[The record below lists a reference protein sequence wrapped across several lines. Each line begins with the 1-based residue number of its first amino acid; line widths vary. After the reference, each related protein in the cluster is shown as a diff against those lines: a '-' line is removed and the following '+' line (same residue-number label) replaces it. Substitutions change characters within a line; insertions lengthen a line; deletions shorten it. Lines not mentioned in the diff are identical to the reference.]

1 MANTLLTTDMIAD
14 KALDILTQKLCFIP
28 SINRSYDNSFAQ
40 TGGKIGDTLH
50 VRVPQHGVIRKG
62 RVMDPS
68 PLVDVTTPVVIAQQ
82 WGQDLNYSS
91 AELALDIDEFAERYM
106 DQRIADLAVG
116 LDAYALQTIATAV
129 PSQTGDPALGMADL
143 FWPLMAGK
151 LLTDQ
156 LAMGDRNMLLN
167 TAANVQIVKSLSGLF
182 NSQEQISKQYVNGSI
197 GNAAGFNWKTTT
209 VMPNQTSGT
218 FAGTPLINGA
228 GQTGSSI
235 VTDGWTA
242 SSAVLNAGDIIMFA
256 GVNAVHA
263 QTKQDLGYLQQF
275 VVTANVVAAAS
286 GTTTIPVSPA
296 LQSSGANQNV
306 TGSPADNAEITTVA
320 AAGGTTYGLNLA
332 YTKDIGTFV
341 TADLPIPPRKD
352 AARRVYDGISLR
364 VISDFDTINDA
375 FLTRVDVL
383 FGSAILRPQFGVRV
397 ANNPALLTP
406 PT

>member
-14 KALDILTQKLCFIP
+14 KALDILTQKVVFIP
-28 SINRSYDNSFAQ
+28 SINRSYDDSFAQ

-50 VRVPQHGVIRKG
+50 VRIPQHGTIRKG

-68 PLVDVTTPVVIAQQ
+68 PLVDVTTPIVIANQ

-106 DQRIADLAVG
+106 DQRLADLAVA
-116 LDAYALQTIATAV
+116 LDSFALQTICTQV
-129 PSQTGDPALGMADL
+129 NSQTGDPTKGLADS
-143 FWPLMAGK
+143 FWPLAAGK
-151 LLTDQ
+151 LLDDQ
-156 LAMGDRNMLLN
+156 LAPMGDRTFLMN
-167 TAANVQIVKSLSGLF
+167 TSANVQIVKALEGLF
-182 NSQEQISKQYVNGSI
+182 NSQPDIAKQYQNGSMGKAI
-197 GNAAGFNWKTTT
+197 GFDWKTTT
-209 VMPNQTSGT
+209 VMPSHTAGN

-228 GQTGSSI
+228 GQSGNSI

-242 SSAVLNAGDIIMFA
+242 SNAVLKAGDIIMFA

-275 VVTANVVAAAS
+275 VVTADVTSAAS
-286 GTTTIPVSPA
+286 GTTTVPVSPA
-296 LQSSGANQNV
+296 LQPSGPNQNV
-306 TGSPADNAEITTVA
+306 TASPADNAAITMVSA
-320 AAGGTTYGLNLA
+320 ASATYGLNLA
-332 YTKDIGTFV
+332 YTKDVGAFV

-352 AARRVYDGISLR
+352 AARRVYDNISLR
-364 VISDFDTINDA
+364 VISDYDTINDA

-383 FGSAILRPQFGVRV
+383 FGASLLRPQFGVRV
-397 ANNPALLTP
+397 ANSLTLTP